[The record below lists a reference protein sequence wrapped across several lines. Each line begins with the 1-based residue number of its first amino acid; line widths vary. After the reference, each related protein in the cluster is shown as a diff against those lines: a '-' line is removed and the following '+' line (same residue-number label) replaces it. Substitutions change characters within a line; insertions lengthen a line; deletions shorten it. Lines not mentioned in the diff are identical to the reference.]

1 MTYNAIVSLV
11 VLDNS
16 DDNGNSFER
25 PKNDDYDNNDI
36 DDSDNDDGSDSD
48 SDNDDGGSS
57 DDDDDDNND
66 GSSDDNNDNDNDNN
80 DNDNDNVNDND
91 NDNNIGSNNDGS
103 DDDVNDDDAK
113 PLTNDL
119 NNKASSSA
127 LSSFFLLKSYM
138 LYMNVIFSLYNMV
151 LHKHN
156 DDSNSKASIRPLLSL
171 SYILNNDSNVDDDD
185 APITLFLI

>member
-25 PKNDDYDNNDI
+25 PSNDDNNNNDN
-36 DDSDNDDGSDSD
+36 SDNDDDS
-48 SDNDDGGSS
+48 DDGGSS
-57 DDDDDDNND
+57 DDDDDDDNNDIDDDIDND
-66 GSSDDNNDNDNDNN
+66 GSSDDNNDNDNDNK
-80 DNDNDNVNDND
+80 
-91 NDNNIGSNNDGS
+91 NDNNIGSDDDGS
-103 DDDVNDDDAK
+103 DDDGSDDDGSDDNDVK

-119 NNKASSSA
+119 NSKASSSA

-138 LYMNVIFSLYNMV
+138 LYMNAIFSLYNMV

-171 SYILNNDSNVDDDD
+171 SYILNNDSNDDDGD